1 MEEEEPMEK
10 LSIEEQALV
19 EEGYK
24 VYGGY
29 LKKNHMI
36 PLKWWEED
44 LIFACINAI
53 KTYVENEDLQKK
65 YALSTIIFRN
75 LDWARKNAY
84 RKMNRQKR
92 KPKNGLMYCDGYFFE
107 IPAKVNIETEAISN
121 TIVSDIFRRMDN
133 ERQRKIVRMLMAGCK
148 KIDIEHYL
156 DLSYCKLQK
165 EIMAIQKIVRQVYAE
180 KEMSAYI

>member
-75 LDWARKNAY
+75 LD
-84 RKMNRQKR
+84 
-92 KPKNGLMYCDGYFFE
+92 
-107 IPAKVNIETEAISN
+107 
-121 TIVSDIFRRMDN
+121 
-133 ERQRKIVRMLMAGCK
+133 
-148 KIDIEHYL
+148 
-156 DLSYCKLQK
+156 
-165 EIMAIQKIVRQVYAE
+165 
-180 KEMSAYI
+180 